1 MTLTHSWDEVFLV
14 IATYKTMPTFKFFNA
29 LLLITCVVAT
39 CFTLS
44 SANANDLDFIVAVV
58 EDDVVLNSELQT
70 ETAVVLQR
78 LQAGKVALPPENIL
92 KRQVLERLIIN
103 KLQRH
108 LAKSSGINVTNE
120 MLQTAV
126 NDIAQRNNM
135 NADTFKQQLLSQG
148 MSYKEFEENIRH
160 EIIINQLRARE
171 IGGQIKVS
179 DSEVEHALETQ
190 GEMTLDKSQYHLGH
204 ILIAIPE
211 AASAKVI
218 QDARHKAEETVA
230 KLRGKADFNQTAI
243 EVSDDAQALQ
253 GGDLGWRTLAQMPTI
268 FVDIAAKMV
277 AGDISDPI
285 RSPSGF
291 HIIKLLD
298 FKGLEKAQSHIL
310 TKTNVRH
317 ILIKTNEL
325 VDDNEA
331 KKRLIALKMRI
342 LEGDN
347 FASLARAHS
356 DDKGSA
362 LKGGSLDW
370 VVPGA
375 LVPEFEKAMNNL
387 KVNEISNPVQTQ
399 FGWHLIQ
406 VLDRS
411 QEDNTRDFKKN
422 HVRDAIRERKIE
434 EETELWLRR
443 LRDEAY
449 VEIFSNRL

>member
-1 MTLTHSWDEVFLV
+1 M
-14 IATYKTMPTFKFFNA
+14 YKFKFFNPLM
-29 LLLITCVVAT
+29 LLLGFVLVTFAS
-39 CFTLS
+39 FS
-44 SANANDLDFIVAVV
+44 SVYAEDLDYIVAIV
-58 EDDVVLNSELQT
+58 EDDVVLSSELQA
-70 ETAVVLQR
+70 ETATIMQKLNTN
-78 LQAGKVALPPENIL
+78 KVALPPENIL
-92 KRQVLERLIIN
+92 KRQVLERIIID

-108 LAKSSGINVTNE
+108 LAKTSGINVTNE
-120 MLQTAV
+120 MLQAAV
-126 NDIAQRNNM
+126 KDIAQRNNM
-135 NADTFKQQLLSQG
+135 NVEQFKQQLQSQHIE
-148 MSYKEFEENIRH
+148 YKNFEDNIRH
-160 EIIINQLRARE
+160 EIAINQVRAHE

-211 AASAKVI
+211 AASAEVI
-218 QDARHKAEETVA
+218 QKARRKAEEVVA
-230 KLRGKADFNQTAI
+230 KLRDKADFNKTAV

-268 FVDIAAKMV
+268 FVDVAGKMV

-291 HIIKLLD
+291 HIIKLHE
-298 FKGLEKAQSHIL
+298 FKGLSKAQSHIL

-331 KKRLIALKMRI
+331 KRRIMAIKMRI
-342 LEGDN
+342 IDGDD
-347 FASLARAHS
+347 FATLARSQS

-362 LKGGSLDW
+362 LKGGNLDW

-375 LVPEFEKAMNNL
+375 MVPEFEKAMNNL
-387 KVNEISNPVQTQ
+387 KVNELSDPVQTQ

-406 VLDRS
+406 VLDRKQQDDTS
-411 QEDNTRDFKKN
+411 EFKKN
-422 HVRDAIRERKIE
+422 QVRDAIRERKIE

-449 VEIFSNRL
+449 VEIFTERL